1 MKITIIG
8 VGSIGDD
15 RVSSLCDEYRKRLGH
30 HLTVDEAEVKKGRA
44 NDPASVMRQEADK
57 LEGKISDR
65 AMTIAMTEEG
75 KTQTSRETAQ
85 ALNRWM
91 VGGRKEVAFLIGGAH
106 GLAQHLKRD
115 ADRRWSLSKMTFPHD
130 IARMLL
136 WEQLYR
142 AMTIIRGEPYHK

>member
-8 VGSIGDD
+8 VGSVGDD
-15 RVSSLCDEYRKRLGH
+15 RVSSLCEEYRTRLGH
-30 HLTVDEAEVKKGRA
+30 HLTVDEVEVKKGRA
-44 NDPASVMRQEADK
+44 NDPASVMEQEADR
-57 LEGKISDR
+57 LEETVSER

-75 KTQTSRETAQ
+75 KTQSSRQTAQ

-91 VGGRKEVAFLIGGAH
+91 VGGRKEVAFLIGGAY
-106 GLAQHLKRD
+106 GLAPRLRRD
-115 ADRRWSLSKMTFPHD
+115 ADRRWSLSEMTFPHD

-136 WEQLYR
+136 WEQMYR